1 MSMDH
6 VHSLGDSWTCIESDG
21 TNRGWQVYAGL
32 APAHRHGVAGST
44 AKQWANDEGRILT
57 AAIETM
63 HPADT
68 VFVSL
73 IGNDFRHAVADGVLT
88 PNEVDEACE
97 SLLTVVGRLHI
108 MWANV
113 VLMGYANPY
122 DGNEVAQAA
131 EHALCMMVR
140 RVANESGAK
149 YFDVARHLVMPEHFD
164 GKDFHPTAA
173 GHRAIA
179 AAVKQEVAK

>member
-1 MSMDH
+1 MSMDR
-6 VHSLGDSWTCIESDG
+6 VHSLGDSWTCIEAG
-21 TNRGWQVYAGL
+21 GVKRGWEVYAGL
-32 APAHRHGVAGST
+32 EPAHRHGIPGST

-57 AAIETM
+57 AAMETM

-131 EHALCMMVR
+131 EHALCMMIR

-149 YFDVARHLVMPEHFD
+149 YFDVAEILVAPDHFD
-164 GKDFHPTAA
+164 GTDFHPTAA
-173 GHRAIA
+173 GHKALASALLKLI
-179 AAVKQEVAK
+179 EE